1 MEQNNYTFEI
11 FNFLTN
17 KERRIKFIS
26 QVSQEAE
33 PDDMKNKIIE
43 FY

>member
-26 QVSQEAE
+26 EISHEHE
-33 PDDMKNKIIE
+33 PDDTYKEQNH
-43 FY
+43 